1 MGNWVSQLLKN
12 NHNATEY
19 LLECLKS
26 YLSSVILGPLGSD
39 FHYYNIC
46 SWVHSGLIFGISETE
61 DKGHTFGQKPYVT
74 HIYSCLR
81 TYGLQKNK
89 TKAAV
94 FEQHDST

>member
-1 MGNWVSQLLKN
+1 MLSLDHLDQISIIIIYAPESQ
-12 NHNATEY
+12 
-19 LLECLKS
+19 
-26 YLSSVILGPLGSD
+26 
-39 FHYYNIC
+39 
-46 SWVHSGLIFGISETE
+46 SGLIFGISETE

>member
-1 MGNWVSQLLKN
+1 M
-12 NHNATEY
+12 
-19 LLECLKS
+19 
-26 YLSSVILGPLGSD
+26 LSLDHLDQISIIIIYAPES
-39 FHYYNIC
+39 
-46 SWVHSGLIFGISETE
+46 HSGLIFGISETE
-61 DKGHTFGQKPYVT
+61 DKGHTFGQKPDVT